1 MRSPRSVE
9 ALGRVD
15 VVCIDK
21 TGTLSENR
29 LLVAR
34 VNAAP
39 ECNDD
44 VLAHVLAASAP
55 ASDGRLEHATDHA
68 VAAAAQ
74 SIVEAL
80 RRPRRHRRTIGL
92 PRFRQPNRFQG
103 KPSRSTATLKPRS
116 NTSPAPHDLTPP
128 AGDVAT
134 AVFVRCGSADVWV
147 SRSRSRAARVSGW
160 VWRTC
165 QAFGRIATERL
176 VACPPRS
183 RTCRWTRSVLCRV
196 TSSTRRTVR
205 VRSRCGVS
213 GLDQSVGKSVAKE
226 RIDLS
231 LRSSVRRLL
240 RPRWRVG
247 SPRARFAGP
256 VGRHSSRLPGWR
268 RRAGLSGATA
278 R

>member
-1 MRSPRSVE
+1 MPGIAPGAVAGDRIQRVLEGRAQTTRRSLQEVTAE
-9 ALGRVD
+9 ALGNQSLKRFVD
-15 VVCIDK
+15 PDDIAA
-21 TGTLSENR
+21 LSVF
-29 LLVAR
+29 L
-34 VNAAP
+34 
-39 ECNDD
+39 
-44 VLAHVLAASAP
+44 
-55 ASDGRLEHATDHA
+55 ASDR
-68 VAAAAQ
+68 
-74 SIVEAL
+74 
-80 RRPRRHRRTIGL
+80 
-92 PRFRQPNRFQG
+92 PNRFQG